1 MASSKKRAKGK
12 LYSFFVQYITLDFMK
27 DENDDD
33 DEGGVMHLLLPY
45 FLLNWM
51 RSLRRYM
58 YLHLHKYGI

>member
-45 FLLNWM
+45 FLLNA
-51 RSLRRYM
+51 
-58 YLHLHKYGI
+58 